1 MSRQSAAGDFPRRS
15 HGAYLGKAS
24 AVKLK
29 TSAVLGEFAKSAGQ
43 ARRAYLRFM
52 AEGRGS
58 GHQPDYYDVHDQRF
72 LGDQS
77 FVEQIDER
85 IRIEREIKYLIQGS
99 HFRTWFI

>member
-1 MSRQSAAGDFPRRS
+1 
-15 HGAYLGKAS
+15 
-24 AVKLK
+24 
-29 TSAVLGEFAKSAGQ
+29 
-43 ARRAYLRFM
+43 M

-85 IRIEREIKYLIQGS
+85 IRIKREIKYLIQGS